1 MTKRW
6 AFSQNLAS
14 YLAPIKRMQVFIS
27 WLFTW
32 FFHNWTILISYIKFL
47 LYGSVNVISHCS
59 LALLICPY
67 WNLNSFCYTGSAVAS
82 VAVDPSGRLLATG
95 QEDSSCMLYDIRGGR
110 MVQSYHPHSS
120 DVRSVRF
127 SPGAHYL
134 LTGSYDMKIKVT
146 DLQGEGDR
154 SLSLF
159 LVSTVLFGGLYF
171 FWYDWLYNSF
181 KF

>member
-1 MTKRW
+1 M
-6 AFSQNLAS
+6 
-14 YLAPIKRMQVFIS
+14 
-27 WLFTW
+27 
-32 FFHNWTILISYIKFL
+32 
-47 LYGSVNVISHCS
+47 
-59 LALLICPY
+59 
-67 WNLNSFCYTGSAVAS
+67 AS

-146 DLQGEGDR
+146 DLQGDEIIFP
-154 SLSLF
+154 LF
-159 LVSTVLFGGLYF
+159 LVSYSIWGLFFLV
-171 FWYDWLYNSF
+171 
-181 KF
+181 

>member
-1 MTKRW
+1 MFALNLRP
-6 AFSQNLAS
+6 AFGILLQCMFLC
-14 YLAPIKRMQVFIS
+14 KKKKFKS
-27 WLFTW
+27 WLDAKPQLTVVW
-32 FFHNWTILISYIKFL
+32 VCW
-47 LYGSVNVISHCS
+47 C
-59 LALLICPY
+59 
-67 WNLNSFCYTGSAVAS
+67 FCGPAGSAVAS

-146 DLQGEGDR
+146 DLQGNTGKGTQACLGLLMLGLRTWLKDR
-154 SLSLF
+154 
-159 LVSTVLFGGLYF
+159 VLLGKG
-171 FWYDWLYNSF
+171 
-181 KF
+181 KE

>member
-1 MTKRW
+1 MAFLKKRSVLVSEKYTYSIDINVFVYCMLFLYFNT
-6 AFSQNLAS
+6 AQRALA
-14 YLAPIKRMQVFIS
+14 M
-27 WLFTW
+27 
-32 FFHNWTILISYIKFL
+32 
-47 LYGSVNVISHCS
+47 
-59 LALLICPY
+59 
-67 WNLNSFCYTGSAVAS
+67 GSAVAS

-146 DLQGEGDR
+146 DLQGDLTKQLPTMVVGEHKDKVIQCRWHTQDLSFLSSSADR
-154 SLSLF
+154 
-159 LVSTVLFGGLYF
+159 TVRL
-171 FWYDWLYNSF
+171 WTYNG
-181 KF
+181 